1 MLIGMVGMVLLEV
14 EMRIRMCVREVRE
27 SFGISQP
34 GLSLMSGVSQ
44 PALSRIERNLREP
57 RLGTLVGGGVGGTFT
72 KSNFRRAHAR
82 GKVSL
87 WLSRCL
93 IQRR

>member
-14 EMRIRMCVREVRE
+14 EMRIRMCVLEVRE

-57 RLGTLVGGGVGGTFT
+57 RLGTLVRLARSLGVSELDLYVVDDDL
-72 KSNFRRAHAR
+72 KNSNPHTP
-82 GKVSL
+82 L
-87 WLSRCL
+87 
-93 IQRR
+93 

>member
-57 RLGTLVGGGVGGTFT
+57 RLGTLVRLARSLGVSELDLYVVDDDL
-72 KSNFRRAHAR
+72 KNSNPHTP
-82 GKVSL
+82 L
-87 WLSRCL
+87 
-93 IQRR
+93 